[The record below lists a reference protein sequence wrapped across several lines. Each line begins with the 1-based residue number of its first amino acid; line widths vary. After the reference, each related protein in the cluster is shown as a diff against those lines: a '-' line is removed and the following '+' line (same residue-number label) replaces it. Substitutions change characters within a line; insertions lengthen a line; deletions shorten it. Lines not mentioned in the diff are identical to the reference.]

1 MPYCLD
7 SYGESNLASLEQQW
21 MILEMIPEKS

>member
-21 MILEMIPEKS
+21 DDLGDDQKKS

>member
-7 SYGESNLASLEQQW
+7 SYGESTLASLEQQW
-21 MILEMIPEKS
+21 DDIGDDPRE